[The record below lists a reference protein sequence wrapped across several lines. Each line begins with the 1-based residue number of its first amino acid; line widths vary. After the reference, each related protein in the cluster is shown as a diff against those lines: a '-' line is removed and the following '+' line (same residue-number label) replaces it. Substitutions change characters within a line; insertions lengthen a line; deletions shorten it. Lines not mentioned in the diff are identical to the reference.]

1 MAWFPSSPNSTAAH
15 LGPGKAMVEIIFH
28 LVVLGQAQEVAVL
41 HVHQVLWLQG
51 RRAVECSQAG
61 GCGD

>member
-1 MAWFPSSPNSTAAH
+1 M
-15 LGPGKAMVEIIFH
+15 GEIIFH

-41 HVHQVLWLQG
+41 HVHQVLWLRE